1 MATPL
6 SPSYQ
11 QRDEKASTPVAHEPW
26 GSPAPPHKLVV
37 ALAPAVELARKA
49 WCPPRWG
56 STEPRDGHQPTK
68 AAPHLEA
75 VPPHQ
80 PATETLQLG
89 AIQPRQPATAALQL
103 VGNLPHQLAKEA
115 LQPGMALLHRR
126 AMRALQLAG
135 NLPHQLAKEALQP
148 GMTLL
153 HQRAITAPQLVEA
166 PPHQLPPAPGPPAH
180 PAGEPRPRVTL
191 QSVGEPLQRA
201 THLPSQAPPPE

>member
-11 QRDEKASTPVAHEPW
+11 QHDEKASTHAAHEPW
-26 GSPAPPHKLVV
+26 GSPAPPRKPVV
-37 ALAPAVELARKA
+37 ALTPAVELARKA

-103 VGNLPHQLAKEA
+103 VGDLPHQLAKEA
-115 LQPGMALLHRR
+115 LQPGMALLH
-126 AMRALQLAG
+126 
-135 NLPHQLAKEALQP
+135 
-148 GMTLL
+148 
-153 HQRAITAPQLVEA
+153 QRAITALQLVEA

-180 PAGEPRPRVTL
+180 PAGEPRPRETL